1 MFVTCIIHDR
11 CPRIV
16 IYMANVE
23 LTASKGICR
32 IDLVKSMVLIACLDI
47 QLISKFY
54 IALHCSMP
62 LHSTHLTKL
71 VLHKSIKVANVIT

>member
-11 CPRIV
+11 CPCIV

-32 IDLVKSMVLIACLDI
+32 KDLVKSMVPIACLDI
-47 QLISKFY
+47 QLISKILYCF
-54 IALHCSMP
+54 ALFHAFAFNAFNQISP
-62 LHSTHLTKL
+62 S
-71 VLHKSIKVANVIT
+71 

>member
-32 IDLVKSMVLIACLDI
+32 KDLVKSMVLIACLDI
-47 QLISKFY
+47 QLFQILYCFALFHAFAFNAFNQISP
-54 IALHCSMP
+54 S
-62 LHSTHLTKL
+62 
-71 VLHKSIKVANVIT
+71 